1 MERWLEAVVDDGIAD
16 VDSACRMQKMVQLSV
31 YQHILPLFSSSIEH
45 SFPDLVL
52 QWFRMFVNYQKMRA
66 DSLTSLHCGFIGV
79 FDKGVCF

>member
-1 MERWLEAVVDDGIAD
+1 MVSAPTMKRPVCSGLVVL
-16 VDSACRMQKMVQLSV
+16 SAL
-31 YQHILPLFSSSIEH
+31 ILLLLPLTRSPALLSSSIEH

-79 FDKGVCF
+79 FDKGDCF